1 MLSDE
6 LSTVQGC
13 PVEHSYKSLR
23 KAAAGYMKSHEE
35 HFKSFLSL
43 ESATFESYC
52 RRIERTNAW
61 GGQHEL
67 IALSHVLKRNI
78 QVMRH
83 DMSIQM
89 FPDPET
95 QTPYEGDPIRLS
107 YHIHEYSGGE
117 HYNSIVS
124 LEEKNRRTRA
134 PRGNRSEEEGSSSA
148 QAGAASS
155 ESGALRSTD
164 LAALKKLLPGRP
176 KLTEEQRLK
185 KMGKKAKLKAAIA
198 PRKPPV
204 PWERGVGGDD
214 WRVIVWDTRDSRLL
228 LGNSCPTAKNIDRY
242 LQEKPHMR
250 IWKGGVDPE
259 EPKAPVRPD
268 DLAAQE
274 RQQPQANA
282 AADSSANVGVSAPR
296 EGSSKA
302 VGELDD
308 NTSNC
313 SGPTRVDED
322 SHDGSGPAG
331 HVHKSADC
339 NDGAGAQST
348 DDAMQ
353 HGALATRHGCNGLEL
368 HTVSP
373 AIAHQPTQSAELCA
387 NGKAQEGCGAEEG
400 VPGRGAAAAA
410 AAAETSQSQEA
421 VLDGQH
427 AGKDHNFEGRGG
439 EGPEDGD
446 GRQTEGQNHPG
457 SDGSPANP
465 LRSNAPGSNPL
476 EDDEE
481 SVAVYA

>member
-1 MLSDE
+1 MLSDL
-6 LSTVQGC
+6 LSTAQGC

-23 KAAAGYMKSHEE
+23 KAAAGYIKSHEE

-134 PRGNRSEEEGSSSA
+134 PRGNRSEEEGLSSA

-164 LAALKKLLPGRP
+164 VAALKKLLPGRP

-185 KMGKKAKLKAAIA
+185 KMGKKAKLKGAMA

-204 PWERGVGGDD
+204 PWEKGVGGDD
-214 WRVIVWDTRDSRLL
+214 WRVIVWDTRDGRLL

-242 LQEKPHMR
+242 LQEKPYMR

-268 DLAAQE
+268 DLGAQE
-274 RQQPQANA
+274 TQQPHANA
-282 AADSSANVGVSAPR
+282 AADSSANVGVSAPG

-308 NTSNC
+308 KTSNC
-313 SGPTRVDED
+313 SGPTSVDED
-322 SHDGSGPAG
+322 SHAGSGPAG
-331 HVHKSADC
+331 HLHKSADC
-339 NDGAGAQST
+339 NDGAEAQST
-348 DDAMQ
+348 EDAMQ
-353 HGALATRHGCNGLEL
+353 HGALATGHGLEL

-373 AIAHQPTQSAELCA
+373 ATAHQPTQSAELSA
-387 NGKAQEGCGAEEG
+387 NGKAQEGRVAEER
-400 VPGRGAAAAA
+400 VPERGAAAAA
-410 AAAETSQSQEA
+410 VTSQEA

-427 AGKDHNFEGRGG
+427 AGAGKDHDFEGRGG
-439 EGPEDGD
+439 EKAEDGD
-446 GRQTEGQNHPG
+446 VRQTEGQNGPS

-465 LRSNAPGSNPL
+465 LRSKNAPGSNPL